1 MIARVLAL
9 AAALMLAT
17 AVAAHAQ
24 EEDDEEEE
32 ELYFA
37 KEASSYLELSAATGD
52 IDGDATG
59 GVAAIVG
66 GHLETWLAM
75 EGQYQFLEDE
85 STHLAS
91 YNLKLVPLQGRIQP
105 YVKAGIGLMGGRPG
119 HSFLLLGRFGA
130 GVSFFLTEQMALT
143 AGATAALAAHGNN
156 AYLGSV
162 GFAYYLE

>member
-17 AVAAHAQ
+17 AVTAHAQ
-24 EEDDEEEE
+24 DEDEEEE
-32 ELYFA
+32 EFYYA
-37 KEASSYLELSAATGD
+37 KESSGYLELAAATGD
-52 IDGDATG
+52 IDGDTTG
-59 GVAAIVG
+59 GVSAIIG

-91 YNLKLVPLQGRIQP
+91 YSLKFVPLQGRIQP
-105 YVKAGIGLMGGRPG
+105 YVKAGIGLMGGRPD
-119 HSFLLLGRFGA
+119 HTYLFLGRFAAGA
-130 GVSFFLTEQMALT
+130 SFFLNEQMALT
-143 AGATAALAAHGNN
+143 AGLTAAIAAHGNN
-156 AYLGSV
+156 AYLGSI